1 MAVQEPPRSRLDL
14 QTGQSLTQPDLSLE
28 RLVGRSV
35 EGLPILLGENQ
46 LNERVRFQL
55 SSAVFIILTRGPEI
69 CMLRRKTTGWMDGSF
84 SIPAGGLEAG
94 ETIRLA
100 AAREAYEEIGI
111 TIAPE
116 TLQPVHTLHS
126 LTAGNQWL
134 GHFFRAE
141 HLPYANRTSMPI
153 WNGELWTIC
162 QRLPF
167 RTFGKHSSAPPE
179 ANSIQNMDG
188 SEIPERSPPID
199 GPLS

>member
-1 MAVQEPPRSRLDL
+1 MAVQESPRSRLDL
-14 QTGQSLTQPDLSLE
+14 QTRQSLTQPDMSSE
-28 RLVGRSV
+28 QLVGRSV
-35 EGLPILLGENQ
+35 EGLPILLGENL

-55 SSAVFIILTRGPEI
+55 SSAVFIILTRGREI

-111 TIAPE
+111 TIVPE

-141 HLPYANRTSMPI
+141 EWIGTPTLCEPDKHADLEWRTLDNLPETTIPYVRQALLCSAR
-153 WNGELWTIC
+153 GELY
-162 QRLPF
+162 
-167 RTFGKHSSAPPE
+167 
-179 ANSIQNMDG
+179 
-188 SEIPERSPPID
+188 SEYGWE
-199 GPLS
+199 